1 MLNFLNHPHI
11 VKLYDS
17 VELSVKEE
25 KFGFLFMENCSSG
38 TAFSILEKSEGV

>member
-1 MLNFLNHPHI
+1 MLQVLIHPHI

-25 KFGFLFMENCSSG
+25 KYGFLFMENCG
-38 TAFSILEKSEGV
+38 NG